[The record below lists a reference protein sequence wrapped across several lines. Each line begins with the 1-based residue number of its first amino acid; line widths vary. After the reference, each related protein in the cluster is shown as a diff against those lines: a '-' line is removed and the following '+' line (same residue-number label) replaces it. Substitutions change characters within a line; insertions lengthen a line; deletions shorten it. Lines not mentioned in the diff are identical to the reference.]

1 MADNDLVEALKRKTA
16 AAMASGKPLAARLQM
31 VADEVRD
38 LSSTFAEAVD
48 VFVGRL
54 QSAEAG
60 AGAPIV
66 GENLPDFIL
75 ADHHGRLV
83 SLADLRNQGP
93 VIVAFLRG
101 HWCPYCRITA
111 GALGEIA
118 ARAKRSGANIVA
130 LTPEGRAFAAQLD
143 QDTNSAFPILCDVD
157 NGYALSV
164 NLAIWVDQAM
174 SSMIDSAGW
183 NVARYQENEAWL
195 LPIPA
200 IFLLSREGRVVYR
213 HVNPDY
219 RVRADIDE
227 MLAALEQLG

>member
-1 MADNDLVEALKRKTA
+1 MSENDLVEALTRKTA
-16 AAMASGKPLAARLQM
+16 AAMASGKPLAVRLRM

-38 LSSTFAEAVD
+38 LSPAFAGAVD
-48 VFVGRL
+48 VFVDRL

-60 AGAPIV
+60 AGAPKV
-66 GENLPDFIL
+66 GENLPDFVL
-75 ADHHGRLV
+75 ADQHGRLV
-83 SLADLRNQGP
+83 SLADLRKQGP

-111 GALGEIA
+111 GALAEIA

-130 LTPEGRAFAAQLD
+130 LTPEGRAFAEQLD
-143 QDTNSAFPILCDVD
+143 QDTNSAFAILCDAD
-157 NGYALSV
+157 NGYALSL
-164 NLAIWVDQAM
+164 NLAIWVDQDM
-174 SSMIDSAGW
+174 SSMIDGAGW

-200 IFLLSREGRVVYR
+200 IFLLSREGRIVYR

-219 RVRADIDE
+219 RLRADIDE
-227 MLAALEQLG
+227 MMSALEQLG